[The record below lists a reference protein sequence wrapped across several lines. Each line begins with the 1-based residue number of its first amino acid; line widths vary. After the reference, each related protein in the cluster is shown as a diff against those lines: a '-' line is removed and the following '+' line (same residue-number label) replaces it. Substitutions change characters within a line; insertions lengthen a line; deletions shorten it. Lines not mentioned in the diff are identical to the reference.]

1 MRLIEQQMLTAVH
14 DRANWSKD
22 NTMVKQHNSSGNS
35 FIMLHGHHIAT
46 YNHDTPCILA
56 NRSTFIDWPTR
67 TTASRL
73 RALGIKASLKQGQA
87 AIDGVILL

>member
-1 MRLIEQQMLTAVH
+1 MRLIEEQMLTAIH

-22 NTMVKQHNSSGNS
+22 NTSVTYNSKKASS
-35 FIMLHGHHIAT
+35 VIRLHGHVIAV
-46 YNHDTPCILA
+46 YGYDYDNMIADKG
-56 NRSTFIDWPTR
+56 TFVTWPTR

-87 AIDGVILL
+87 AIDGVIL